1 MTLALPASA
10 LGNRRLTGMVRS
22 TGTNRSLSVA
32 LPAELERLPIDEAVA
47 LLARQQWLTARP
59 AQHWQYVARRLHQ
72 HRGNAVLRSRAAG
85 VVDLFTGSGVGV
97 IAALWTQER
106 EQQRAQTRVQAAT
119 CWSQLRAGTHPGSVV
134 DALRTIREADARLRE
149 LDRIDRV
156 ISAGEVLALS
166 PAAAARIVATAAGRP
181 ATDRLHPE
189 VRPQGFGWLP
199 HRRSFVGWLADQQGT
214 EVFEIG
220 AAEMA
225 AWVRRLRG
233 PDPQILTWSRTELPQ
248 AATDLTPEHRQLA
261 AEIGELRRLRFVPVQ
276 DTDDHGW
283 RWTRRAAPVDDAPVT
298 HLVVTA
304 AESTEGLS
312 PFDLG
317 TGSVADAGWRKAR
330 WRQMWQPESGRSV
343 RTWTD
348 ATRAADR
355 IGAPHRTAVSLLPL
369 AGGRVARVANTTA
382 GARRGGSYVR

>member
-1 MTLALPASA
+1 M
-10 LGNRRLTGMVRS
+10 RS

-32 LPAELERLPIDEAVA
+32 LPVELERLPIDEAME

-72 HRGNAVLRSRAAG
+72 HRGNSVLRSRAAG

-97 IAALWTQER
+97 LAALWTQER

-119 CWSQLRAGTHPGSVV
+119 CWSQLRAGSYPGSVV
-134 DALRTIREADARLRE
+134 DRLRTIREADARLRE

-166 PAAAARIVATAAGRP
+166 PAAAARIVSTAAARP
-181 ATDRLHPE
+181 ATERVHPG
-189 VRPQGFGWLP
+189 VRPQGFGWMP

-220 AAEMA
+220 ADDMA
-225 AWVRRLRG
+225 AWVRSLPG
-233 PDPQILTWSRTELPQ
+233 AEPQILTWTRTQLPH
-248 AATDLTPEHRQLA
+248 AATDLTPEQRQLA
-261 AEIGELRRLRFVPVQ
+261 AEIGELRRLRFIPVQ
-276 DTDDHGW
+276 PTDDDGW
-283 RWTRRAAPVDDAPVT
+283 RWTRRAAPVDEAPVT

-304 AESTEGLS
+304 AESAEGLS
-312 PFDLG
+312 PFDLA
-317 TGSVADAGWRKAR
+317 TGAVADAGWRKAR
-330 WRQMWQPESGRSV
+330 WRQMWQPESGQSI

-369 AGGRVARVANTTA
+369 AGGRVARAANTTA